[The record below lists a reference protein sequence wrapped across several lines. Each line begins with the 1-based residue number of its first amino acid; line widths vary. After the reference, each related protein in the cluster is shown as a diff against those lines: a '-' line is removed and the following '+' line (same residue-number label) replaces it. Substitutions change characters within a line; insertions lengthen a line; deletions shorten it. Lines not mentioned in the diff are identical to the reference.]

1 MLNNEVKNFGVG
13 YSKFII
19 RYLLPLFPYDS
30 DNQGRPARRTLMEEA
45 YKNVIPVIFRIHN
58 TLIPCK
64 LLTIR

>member
-19 RYLLPLFPYDS
+19 RYLTSSYPYDS

-45 YKNVIPVIFRIHN
+45 HKNVIPVIFPIHN
-58 TLIPCK
+58 TLILCK